1 MTLSW
6 SKFVSKFSRRGRH
19 ISQRGS
25 DNKGD
30 LYIYQIRYIFCYK
43 FSTRQKHKLQYRLNV
58 SSHTQYQDYRRHTKR
73 NTVQCALAG
82 YYNMQLARE
91 FLLNL
96 YTKLEILN
104 QPGMRK
110 NVSKVGCICL
120 HLLWQHGHLVIQ
132 RPLDRATMLETPLDT

>member
-110 NVSKVGCICL
+110 NVSKVRCICL
-120 HLLWQHGHLVIQ
+120 HLLWQHGHLVNQ
-132 RPLDRATMLETPLDT
+132 RPLDCATMLETPLDT

>member
-1 MTLSW
+1 MYGPYVVQTQNYWVLFPLFAQVFEQQGYKYWKKMTLSW

-30 LYIYQIRYIFCYK
+30 LYLYQIRYIFCYK

-73 NTVQCALAG
+73 NTVQCAVVG
-82 YYNMQLARE
+82 YFMQGIFVESIYKTRNIESAR
-91 FLLNL
+91 NA
-96 YTKLEILN
+96 
-104 QPGMRK
+104 RK
-110 NVSKVGCICL
+110 CL
-120 HLLWQHGHLVIQ
+120 
-132 RPLDRATMLETPLDT
+132 